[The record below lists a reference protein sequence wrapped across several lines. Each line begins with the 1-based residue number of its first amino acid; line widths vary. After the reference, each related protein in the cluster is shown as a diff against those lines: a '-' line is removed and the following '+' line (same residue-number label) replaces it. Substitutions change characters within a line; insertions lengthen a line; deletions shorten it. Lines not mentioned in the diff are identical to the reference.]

1 MIRTFA
7 IDVIESFEKEEA
19 GKFKNYLGSDYHLDG
34 FNPDVTILFNLI
46 LAHIQSGK
54 IEQVEK
60 SHLFAELYPGR
71 SFIESKFD
79 KLMSD
84 LKRLLERFLLE
95 ERYFSAAQEVHQQID
110 LATLLRQ
117 RGLEARYQQALEKA
131 RKIIT
136 NAEQNSLEVLFQHYL
151 LAIEEREWQSTYNK
165 GKGDL
170 NIPEVI
176 DQLESY
182 YFAKKATLMNQFL
195 LQQKATTLQVHPA
208 FESTNLVHA
217 PEKLS
222 EKSPLLNITL
232 KINKLLNKAVP
243 EINDFQDL
251 LESIRL
257 HEKSFHP
264 EMLSE
269 FYTYLRNIC
278 VILIDNGQV
287 QLNKALHFIN
297 QDNLERGYFNNNGKI
312 SPNACLNITTVA
324 VNAGETSWASQFVES
339 HKDLIIDEN
348 DTHDFYRMNKA
359 ICLFAEGKFEKSL
372 DMIPFGSTYSFYHL
386 MARRLELK
394 IYYEL
399 RSDLLDHKIDAFKM
413 FISRAGKKVFSPQIH
428 ELFTNF
434 VNFVKQLSQSHG
446 PQARQRSEVLLK
458 RISEKKVV
466 AERIWLLEK
475 ASELAQKK

>member
-7 IDVIESFEKEEA
+7 IDVIQSFQKEEA
-19 GKFKNYLGSDYHLDG
+19 DKFLDYLGCEYHLEG
-34 FNPDVTILFNLI
+34 FNPDVRGLFRLI
-46 LAHIQSGK
+46 RTHTMAGD

-60 SHLFAELYPGR
+60 QSLFSKLYPEKV
-71 SFIESKFD
+71 FIESKFD

-95 ERYFSAAQEVHQQID
+95 ERYFSAAQEVQQQLD
-110 LATLLRQ
+110 LAMLLRQ
-117 RGLEARYQQALEKA
+117 RGLEGRYQQALEKV
-131 RKIIT
+131 RKT
-136 NAEQNSLEVLFQHYL
+136 VTTQDKNSLEALFQHYL
-151 LAIEEREWQSTYNK
+151 LANEEREWQSTYNR

-182 YFAKKATLMNQFL
+182 YYTRKGTLMNQFL
-195 LQQKATTLQVHPA
+195 LQQKATTLEVHPI
-208 FESTNLVHA
+208 FEGLHSIDV
-217 PEKLS
+217 PQKLMD
-222 EKSPLLNITL
+222 KSPLLNITL
-232 KINKLLNKAVP
+232 KINKLLTKAVP
-243 EINDFQDL
+243 EISDFQDL
-251 LESIRL
+251 LALIRL
-257 HEKSFHP
+257 HEDTFHP

-278 VILIDNGQV
+278 VLLIDNGQV

-312 SPNACLNITTVA
+312 SPNAFLNITTVA
-324 VNAGETSWASQFVES
+324 VNAGETAWASQFVES

-348 DTHDFYRMNKA
+348 DTRDFYRMNKA
-359 ICLFAEGKFEKSL
+359 ICLFAEGKFEASL

-428 ELFTNF
+428 ELFTSF
-434 VNFVKQLSQSHG
+434 VNFIRQLSQSHG
-446 PQARQRSEVLLK
+446 PQERQRSEVLLK

-475 ASELAQKK
+475 ARELGQKK